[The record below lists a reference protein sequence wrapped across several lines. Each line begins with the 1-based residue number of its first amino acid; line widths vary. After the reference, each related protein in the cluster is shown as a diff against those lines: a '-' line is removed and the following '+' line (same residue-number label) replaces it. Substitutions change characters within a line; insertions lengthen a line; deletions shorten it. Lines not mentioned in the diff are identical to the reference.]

1 MRVLCSALLWR
12 SSSRPSVRPSGRI
25 GRFSKEMW
33 TTSTNDAAVSRSR
46 GRRRLRSIRATSR
59 AQSAATAHA
68 RCRLPMDGWAYQRRR
83 RSCRSPGGREG
94 ARALPHSCVQHPG
107 RPLPPS
113 LLHPPR
119 EATEERLLRLG
130 LGWTGRA
137 ANEPEQ
143 GGQAGRGLAGQV
155 IGEGRRRWLLLVLNS
170 PWQRVRCARRLRRR
184 KEQTELLEPFSSA
197 ERKRTTSSTPTS
209 CRSVWPRRRS
219 EKASYRV

>member
-1 MRVLCSALLWR
+1 MDYFNKRCR
-12 SSSRPSVRPSGRI
+12 SQSQSWPSPSSFDKGNLARAVGRH
-25 GRFSKEMW
+25 
-33 TTSTNDAAVSRSR
+33 RSR
-46 GRRRLRSIRATSR
+46 T
-59 AQSAATAHA
+59 
-68 RCRLPMDGWAYQRRR
+68 LPPPDGWMGLPTATTILSQPRE
-83 RSCRSPGGREG
+83 GGRE
-94 ARALPHSCVQHPG
+94 REPSLTPVQHPG

-155 IGEGRRRWLLLVLNS
+155 IGGPVQSEGRRRWLLLVLNS
-170 PWQRVRCARRLRRR
+170 PWQRVRCARRRQRR

>member
-1 MRVLCSALLWR
+1 
-12 SSSRPSVRPSGRI
+12 
-25 GRFSKEMW
+25 MW

-59 AQSAATAHA
+59 ARAVGRHRSRT
-68 RCRLPMDGWAYQRRR
+68 LPPDGWMGLPTATTIPSQ
-83 RSCRSPGGREG
+83 PREG
-94 ARALPHSCVQHPG
+94 GSASPPSLTPVQHPG

-155 IGEGRRRWLLLVLNS
+155 IGGPVQSEGRRRWLLLVLNS
-170 PWQRVRCARRLRRR
+170 PWQRVRCAGRRRRITWAVFKCRRKTNRPRRSHLRR
-184 KEQTELLEPFSSA
+184 
-197 ERKRTTSSTPTS
+197 
-209 CRSVWPRRRS
+209 SVLFGYASRS